1 MTRRRRRRKISPNL
15 FEDSSSLLELA
26 AFKKKIKRLY
36 DEILER
42 VYKAEN
48 PGASPEEVQA
58 YVEEN
63 GLQFPD
69 EVEDAQEQDEEID
82 NLMEMLDGMVD
93 TDVQEPAS
101 ELSTED
107 KPKEHKGAEPSSKA
121 HEKGEKVETIGPKDH
136 MGGLFQIKTDL
147 RSKTRS
153 KSLPTPSGSQIKRKS
168 NIPHPETLRPL
179 VEKFRDELRSLADR
193 QRVGVQQ
200 FRERL

>member
-1 MTRRRRRRKISPNL
+1 MARRKINPSL

-69 EVEDAQEQDEEID
+69 EDVSE
-82 NLMEMLDGMVD
+82 D
-93 TDVQEPAS
+93 TDADDVFAVGD
-101 ELSTED
+101 ELIACAANGTSAQVIGTVTAVTAD
-107 KPKEHKGAEPSSKA
+107 TITTDGVGFDGALADDDE
-121 HEKGEKVETIGPKDH
+121 VC
-136 MGGLFQIKTDL
+136 F
-147 RSKTRS
+147 RS
-153 KSLPTPSGSQIKRKS
+153 PI
-168 NIPHPETLRPL
+168 TLRL
-179 VEKFRDELRSLADR
+179 GLEY
-193 QRVGVQQ
+193 
-200 FRERL
+200 

>member
-1 MTRRRRRRKISPNL
+1 MARRRKKISPNL

-82 NLMEMLDGMVD
+82 NLMEML
-93 TDVQEPAS
+93 EF
-101 ELSTED
+101 E
-107 KPKEHKGAEPSSKA
+107 
-121 HEKGEKVETIGPKDH
+121 
-136 MGGLFQIKTDL
+136 
-147 RSKTRS
+147 
-153 KSLPTPSGSQIKRKS
+153 
-168 NIPHPETLRPL
+168 
-179 VEKFRDELRSLADR
+179 
-193 QRVGVQQ
+193 
-200 FRERL
+200 ER

>member
-1 MTRRRRRRKISPNL
+1 MARRRRKISPNL

-26 AFKKKIKRLY
+26 AFKKKIKKLY

-69 EVEDAQEQDEEID
+69 EDVSEDTDEID
-82 NLMEMLDGMVD
+82 NLMDMLDDMVD

-101 ELSTED
+101 ALSTED

>member
-1 MTRRRRRRKISPNL
+1 MARKKINPSL

-69 EVEDAQEQDEEID
+69 EVDTEEQEDEID
-82 NLMEMLDGMVD
+82 NLMDMLDDMVD
-93 TDVQEPAS
+93 TDVQEPVSA
-101 ELSTED
+101 LSTED
-107 KPKEHKGAEPSSKA
+107 KPKEHKGAEPSSKS
-121 HEKGEKVETIGPKDH
+121 HEKGDKVETKDLKDK
-136 MGGLFQIKTDL
+136 MGGLFSVKTDE
-147 RSKTRS
+147 RKRTSTKAPEI
-153 KSLPTPSGSQIKRKS
+153 PTGPVIKRDTTTAHKT
-168 NIPHPETLRPL
+168 EFAPL

-193 QRVGVQQ
+193 QRSGVQQ
-200 FRERL
+200 LRDRL

>member
-1 MTRRRRRRKISPNL
+1 MARRKINPSL

-42 VYKAEN
+42 VYKVEN

-69 EVEDAQEQDEEID
+69 EDVSEDTDEID
-82 NLMEMLDGMVD
+82 NLMDMLDDMTD
-93 TDVQEPAS
+93 TDVRESAS

-107 KPKEHKGAEPSSKA
+107 KPKEHRGDELSSKS
-121 HEKGEKVETIGPKDH
+121 HEKGDKVETKDLKDK
-136 MGGLFQIKTDL
+136 MGGLFSVKTDE
-147 RSKTRS
+147 RKRTATKAPEIPTGPVIERDTATAHKT
-153 KSLPTPSGSQIKRKS
+153 
-168 NIPHPETLRPL
+168 EFAPL

-193 QRVGVQQ
+193 QRSGVQH

>member
-1 MTRRRRRRKISPNL
+1 MARKKINPSL

-69 EVEDAQEQDEEID
+69 EVDTEEQEDEID
-82 NLMEMLDGMVD
+82 NLMDMLDDMVD
-93 TDVQEPAS
+93 TDVQEPVSA
-101 ELSTED
+101 LSTED
-107 KPKEHKGAEPSSKA
+107 KPKEHKGDELSSKS
-121 HEKGEKVETIGPKDH
+121 HEKGDKVETKDLKDK
-136 MGGLFQIKTDL
+136 MGGLFSVKTDE
-147 RSKTRS
+147 RKRTSTKAPEI
-153 KSLPTPSGSQIKRKS
+153 PTGPVIKRDTSTAHK
-168 NIPHPETLRPL
+168 ETLAPL

-193 QRVGVQQ
+193 QRSGVQQ
-200 FRERL
+200 LRDRL

>member
-1 MTRRRRRRKISPNL
+1 MARKKINPSL

-69 EVEDAQEQDEEID
+69 EVDTEEQEDEID
-82 NLMEMLDGMVD
+82 NLMDMLDDMVD
-93 TDVQEPAS
+93 TDVQEPVSA
-101 ELSTED
+101 LSTED
-107 KPKEHKGAEPSSKA
+107 KPKEHKGAEPSSKS
-121 HEKGEKVETIGPKDH
+121 HEKGDKVETKDLKDK
-136 MGGLFQIKTDL
+136 MGGLFSVKKDERKRTSTKAPEI
-147 RSKTRS
+147 
-153 KSLPTPSGSQIKRKS
+153 PTGPVIKRDTSTAHKT
-168 NIPHPETLRPL
+168 EFAPL

-193 QRVGVQQ
+193 QRSGVQQ
-200 FRERL
+200 LRDRL

>member
-1 MTRRRRRRKISPNL
+1 MARRKINPSL

-69 EVEDAQEQDEEID
+69 EMETEEQEDEID
-82 NLMEMLDGMVD
+82 NLMDMLDDMVD

-101 ELSTED
+101 ALSTED
-107 KPKEHKGAEPSSKA
+107 KPKEHRGAEPSSKS
-121 HEKGEKVETIGPKDH
+121 HEKGDKVETKDLKDK
-136 MGGLFQIKTDL
+136 MGGLFSVKTDE
-147 RSKTRS
+147 RKRTSTKAPEI
-153 KSLPTPSGSQIKRKS
+153 PTGPVIERDTATAHK
-168 NIPHPETLRPL
+168 ETLAPL

-193 QRVGVQQ
+193 QRSGVQQ
-200 FRERL
+200 LRDRL

>member
-1 MTRRRRRRKISPNL
+1 MARKKINPSL

-69 EVEDAQEQDEEID
+69 EDVSEDKDEID
-82 NLMEMLDGMVD
+82 NLIVNM
-93 TDVQEPAS
+93 
-101 ELSTED
+101 
-107 KPKEHKGAEPSSKA
+107 
-121 HEKGEKVETIGPKDH
+121 
-136 MGGLFQIKTDL
+136 
-147 RSKTRS
+147 
-153 KSLPTPSGSQIKRKS
+153 
-168 NIPHPETLRPL
+168 
-179 VEKFRDELRSLADR
+179 
-193 QRVGVQQ
+193 
-200 FRERL
+200 RL

>member
-1 MTRRRRRRKISPNL
+1 MARRKINPSL

-69 EVEDAQEQDEEID
+69 EDVSEDSDEID
-82 NLMEMLDGMVD
+82 NLMDMLDDMLD
-93 TDVQEPAS
+93 SDVQEPAS

-107 KPKEHKGAEPSSKA
+107 KPKEHKGDELSSKS
-121 HEKGEKVETIGPKDH
+121 HEKGDRIETKDLKDK
-136 MGGLFQIKTDL
+136 MGGLFSVKTDK
-147 RSKTRS
+147 RKRTAT
-153 KSLPTPSGSQIKRKS
+153 KAPEIPTGPAIKRDTDTDHKVWY
-168 NIPHPETLRPL
+168 TPL
-179 VEKFRDELRSLADR
+179 IEEFRDELKRIADR
-193 QRVGVQQ
+193 HRAKQLGERVK
-200 FRERL
+200 

>member
-1 MTRRRRRRKISPNL
+1 MARRKISPSL
-15 FEDSSSLLELA
+15 FEDSSNLLELD

-69 EVEDAQEQDEEID
+69 EVDTEEQEDEID
-82 NLMEMLDGMVD
+82 NLMDMLDDMVD
-93 TDVQEPAS
+93 TDVQEPVSA
-101 ELSTED
+101 LSTED
-107 KPKEHKGAEPSSKA
+107 KPKEHKGDEPSSKS
-121 HEKGEKVETIGPKDH
+121 HEKGDKVETKDLKDK
-136 MGGLFQIKTDL
+136 MGGLFSVKTDE
-147 RSKTRS
+147 RKRTSTKAPEI
-153 KSLPTPSGSQIKRKS
+153 PTGPVIKRDTATAHKT
-168 NIPHPETLRPL
+168 EFAPL

-193 QRVGVQQ
+193 QRSGVQQ
-200 FRERL
+200 LRDRL

>member
-1 MTRRRRRRKISPNL
+1 MARRKINPSL

-69 EVEDAQEQDEEID
+69 EDVSEDTDEID
-82 NLMEMLDGMVD
+82 NLMDMLDDMVD

-101 ELSTED
+101 ALSTED
-107 KPKEHKGAEPSSKA
+107 KPKEHRGDELLSKS
-121 HEKGEKVETIGPKDH
+121 HEKGDRVETKDLKDK
-136 MGGLFQIKTDL
+136 MGGLFSVKTDE
-147 RSKTRS
+147 RKRTIT
-153 KSLPTPSGSQIKRKS
+153 KAPEIPTGPVIKRDTSTVHKT
-168 NIPHPETLRPL
+168 EFAPL

-193 QRVGVQQ
+193 QRSGVQQ
-200 FRERL
+200 LRDRL